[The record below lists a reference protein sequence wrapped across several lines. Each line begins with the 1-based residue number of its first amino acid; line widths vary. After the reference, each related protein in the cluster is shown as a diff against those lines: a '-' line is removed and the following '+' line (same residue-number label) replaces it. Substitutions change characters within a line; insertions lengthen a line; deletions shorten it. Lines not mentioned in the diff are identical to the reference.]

1 MQNKT
6 KQLTLESFGENIELY
21 IDQLKN
27 KRLNK
32 LILKTPF
39 KNDCVVLCVEEY
51 ERLKNQYD
59 KVVNQNVR

>member
-39 KNDCVVLCVEEY
+39 KNTI
-51 ERLKNQYD
+51 
-59 KVVNQNVR
+59 